1 MRLNAPTKLVWIIA
15 VVLGVL
21 GLLGELS
28 SGIPIIS
35 QFSFWFVVIGWLLL
49 AIATLLKGM

>member
-21 GLLGELS
+21 GLLGELLPS
-28 SGIPIIS
+28 APIIG
-35 QFSFWFVVIGWLLL
+35 QFGFWFVVIGWLLL
-49 AIATLLKGM
+49 AIATLAKGM